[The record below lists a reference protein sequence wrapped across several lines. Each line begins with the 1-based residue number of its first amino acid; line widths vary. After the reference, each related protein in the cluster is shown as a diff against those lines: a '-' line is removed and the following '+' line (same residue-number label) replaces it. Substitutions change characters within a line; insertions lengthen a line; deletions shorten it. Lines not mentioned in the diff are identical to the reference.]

1 MSYIAVVGAGIT
13 GLTTAYRLHELMPGA
28 EIVVV
33 EANDRVGGKIRSTAF
48 AGVSGV
54 DEGADAFLTRVPY
67 GMQLATDLGLGDA
80 LTSPAVAA
88 ANVWWNGLH
97 RIPEGLLLGV
107 PTDLAKLARSRLLTW
122 RGKLRAGLEPILP
135 ATGVGADSVGLLIRK
150 RFGRQVHERLVDPL
164 VGSIYAA
171 DTERFSLAGVP
182 QILDLATKHR
192 SLLLGARRIRAKAPP
207 ATGPIFATPTA
218 GMAALTDALAASL
231 RASGVTIR
239 TGERVAAIEPAGKR
253 WFISTELADLHA
265 DSVGDGGSDMV
276 VDAVVLATPARS
288 TAPLLSTMSTD
299 AASLLGQFD
308 HAGVV
313 MVTLALDATDWP
325 RALHDYSGYLVP
337 KPVQEWVTAASFAT
351 SKWPHWRATAPDG
364 SSNYLLRISLGRDG
378 RDLTGEHDDALL
390 DAVLNEVGHHVGL
403 TLRPTAHRIARWP
416 MAFPQYR
423 PGHADRVARIE
434 RALARDA
441 PGVFVAGASYHGIGI
456 PACVQQGGAAA
467 IAVSHFLDPVRD

>member
-13 GLTTAYRLHELMPGA
+13 GLTTAYRLREQMPGA

-33 EANDRVGGKIRSTAF
+33 EADDRVGGKIHSSDF
-48 AGVSGV
+48 AGVPGV
-54 DEGADAFLTRVPY
+54 DVGADAFLTRVPY
-67 GMQLATDLGLGDA
+67 ATQLAVDLGLSDA

-107 PTDLAKLARSRLLTW
+107 PTDLAKLARSHLLTW
-122 RGKLRAGLEPILP
+122 PGKLRAGLEPILP

-182 QILDLATKHR
+182 QILDLASKHR
-192 SLLLGARRIRAKAPP
+192 SLLLGSRRIRAKAPP
-207 ATGPIFATPTA
+207 VSGPIFATPTA
-218 GMAALTDALAASL
+218 GMGALTDALAASL
-231 RASGVTIR
+231 RTSRVTIR
-239 TGERVAAIEPAGKR
+239 TSERVTAIEPAGTR
-253 WFISTELADLHA
+253 WFVSTDTGA
-265 DSVGDGGSDMV
+265 DMV
-276 VDAVVLATPARS
+276 VDALVLATPART
-288 TAPLLSTMSTD
+288 TAPLLATLSVD

-313 MVTLALDATDWP
+313 MVTLALDAADWP
-325 RALHDYSGYLVP
+325 RGLHDSSGYLVP
-337 KPVQEWVTAASFAT
+337 KPVQKWVTAVSFAT
-351 SKWPHWRATAPDG
+351 SKWPHWRATAADG

-378 RDLTGEHDDALL
+378 RDVTGEHDDALL
-390 DAVLNEVGHHVGL
+390 DAALTEVGHHLGL
-403 TLRPTAHRIARWP
+403 TLQPSAHRISRWP

-423 PGHADRVARIE
+423 PGHADRVVRIE
-434 RALARDA
+434 RALAGDA
-441 PGVFVAGASYHGIGI
+441 PGVFVAGASYHGIGN

-467 IAVSHFLDPVRD
+467 IAVSHFLDPVRE